1 MGSHLEVIHEGSA
14 EEGTGRDSR
23 MISVTESDDFS
34 INDFFSVVSNDG
46 TESNDRQ
53 NSGDGGRYN
62 NISSGQSSNPLSD
75 QDFASMYEDRIS
87 NEVRRPFFSVHGLLK
102 SFFVF
107 GLMIQCGIMLNLRDR
122 VSNCVI
128 RMDRGPY
135 VLSKLDDF
143 VSDCKSNGVLLISS
157 VNDIANITNIEKT
170 ISDIK
175 SNIKSLRGTGSY
187 LAMAS
192 EFSKAESNGKDVV
205 SKIWSVVKDLARID
219 EIELSYFRR
228 TKQKTNNEEDGS
240 SKLEQRRKAY
250 QGLSSMN
257 LNELE
262 EFLKEQELLLLIDKN
277 DATNN
282 KEKDNN
288 ESSDKIQQKEA
299 ISSMNLKELEVVHQL
314 ADNVLERKDDEEV
327 EPVSISA
334 DSISNET
341 EQYKMKGVYIV

>member
-1 MGSHLEVIHEGSA
+1 
-14 EEGTGRDSR
+14 
-23 MISVTESDDFS
+23 
-34 INDFFSVVSNDG
+34 
-46 TESNDRQ
+46 
-53 NSGDGGRYN
+53 
-62 NISSGQSSNPLSD
+62 
-75 QDFASMYEDRIS
+75 MYEDSIS

-128 RMDRGPY
+128 RMDRGPS

-157 VNDIANITNIEKT
+157 VNDIVNITNIEKT

-228 TKQKTNNEEDGS
+228 TKQKTDNEKDGS

-299 ISSMNLKELEVVHQL
+299 ISSMNLDELEAFMEEQDL
-314 ADNVLERKDDEEV
+314 LQSIPKPPSTANDE
-327 EPVSISA
+327 
-334 DSISNET
+334 
-341 EQYKMKGVYIV
+341 